1 VLQAVGG
8 SQYGGA
14 VAIIASYVR
23 ELQAKGCEVVVN
35 SSVPRVAKAISGGQ
49 CEVVSIPELRRP
61 INPLADVIATIKFAW
76 LCRRRRFDVVH
87 THTSKTGIVGRLAAR
102 LAGVPVILHTAH
114 GFAFHERSSR
124 LSVALYAFV
133 ERLAA
138 HWCDRIVVV
147 SDFHRQWAIELGIAR
162 PEKFVTIHNG
172 LAAER
177 IHPRRS
183 PSENRHVLG
192 LTDGARVIGV
202 FGRLTPQKGL
212 ETLIDAMPIVVARVP
227 SVRLLLVGEGPLL
240 NDLRGRIGRLGLS
253 ANVSLI
259 GFRDDVPD
267 LISICEV
274 VISSSLWEGLSVS
287 VLEAMGQGRPIVATR
302 IASNRELLG
311 EGSFGLLVPP
321 GDSSALGEGIITLLS
336 DRQGAGV
343 LGERA
348 RMRFLEEFTEE
359 RMQSSLWK
367 LYAELLGDPHPFDA
381 SRRSRK
387 LIDADRAP

>member
-23 ELQAKGCEVVVN
+23 ALKAHGCEVVVN
-35 SSVPRVAKAISGGQ
+35 SSVPRVAEGISGGRS
-49 CEVVSIPELRRP
+49 EVVSIPELRRP
-61 INPLADVIATIKFAW
+61 INPVADIVATIKFAR
-76 LCRRRRFDVVH
+76 LCRRRKFDVVH

-124 LSVALYAFV
+124 LTVAVYAFV

-138 HWCDRIVVV
+138 RCCDRIVVV
-147 SDFHRQWAIELGIAR
+147 SDFHRQWAIALGIAG

-172 LAAER
+172 LAPDR

-183 PSENRHVLG
+183 LAENRSVLG
-192 LTDGARVIGV
+192 LADGIRVIGI

-212 ETLIDAMPIVVARVP
+212 ETLIDAMPTVVVRVP
-227 SVRLLLVGEGPLL
+227 GVRLLLVGEGPLS
-240 NDLRGRIGRLGLS
+240 NDLRTRIERLDLAG
-253 ANVSLI
+253 NVSMI

-287 VLEAMGQGRPIVATR
+287 VLEAMGQGRPIVATG
-302 IASNRELLG
+302 IASNSELLAG
-311 EGSFGLLVPP
+311 GVCGLLVPP
-321 GDSSALGEGIITLLS
+321 GDSSALAEGIVTLLS
-336 DRQGAGV
+336 DRERAGD

-348 RMRFLEEFTEE
+348 RARFFQEFTEE
-359 RMQSSLWK
+359 RMQERLWG
-367 LYAELLGDPHPFDA
+367 LYAQLLGDP
-381 SRRSRK
+381 
-387 LIDADRAP
+387 